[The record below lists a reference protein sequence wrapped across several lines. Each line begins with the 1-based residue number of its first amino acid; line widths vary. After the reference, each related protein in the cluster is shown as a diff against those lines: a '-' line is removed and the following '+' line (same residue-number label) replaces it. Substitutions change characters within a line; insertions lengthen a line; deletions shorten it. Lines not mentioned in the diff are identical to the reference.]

1 MNYQKGWCR
10 VVTMA
15 PAFFF
20 FVHRAFV
27 QYNKDQLTPVRLPGA
42 DYPAFITDFNDLGGS
57 RFFDPRTKQSFRFDH
72 LKKEAFD
79 LKVSFLTGV
88 VCCNVVYSARPSQ
101 WSLVSGSSPIC
112 GSR

>member
-1 MNYQKGWCR
+1 MVYSP
-10 VVTMA
+10 V
-15 PAFFF
+15 FYF
-20 FVHRAFV
+20 HRAFV

-79 LKVSFLTGV
+79 LKVRFLNIAYIQFSYHDVTFIGV
-88 VCCNVVYSARPSQ
+88 ADT
-101 WSLVSGSSPIC
+101 VSGPLT
-112 GSR
+112 